1 MLAKIYQPA
10 RNAMTSGQAKTT
22 PWVLEFSP
30 EEARAID
37 PLMGWT
43 SSGDMNSQ
51 VRLMFD
57 TKEAAVEYATSN
69 ALPYTVFEPQK
80 RKPNVRQGGYGDNFA
95 TNRRTVWTH

>member
-10 RNAMTSGQAKTT
+10 RNAMTSGQAKTKT
-22 PWVLEFSP
+22 WMLEFNP
-30 EEARAID
+30 EEARKID

-51 VRLMFD
+51 VRLMFES
-57 TKEAAVEYATSN
+57 KEAAVDYATS
-69 ALPYTVFEPQK
+69 AGIPYTVFEPQK
-80 RKPNVRQGGYGDNFA
+80 RKPNVRSGGYADNFS

>member
-10 RNAMTSGQAKTT
+10 RNAMTSGQAKTKT
-22 PWVLEFSP
+22 WVLEFSP
-30 EEARAID
+30 EEARQID

-51 VRLMFD
+51 VRLMFE
-57 TKEAAVEYATSN
+57 TKEAAVDYATSEGI
-69 ALPYTVFEPQK
+69 PYTVFEPQM
-80 RKPNVRQGGYGDNFA
+80 RKQNVRSGGYGDNFA

>member
-10 RNAMTSGQAKTT
+10 RNAMTSGQAKSKT
-22 PWVLEFSP
+22 WMLEFNP
-30 EEARAID
+30 EEARKID

-51 VRLMFD
+51 VRLMFES
-57 TKEAAVEYATSN
+57 KVAAVDYATS
-69 ALPYTVFEPQK
+69 AGIAYTVFEPQK
-80 RKPNVRQGGYGDNFA
+80 RKQNVRSGGYADNFS